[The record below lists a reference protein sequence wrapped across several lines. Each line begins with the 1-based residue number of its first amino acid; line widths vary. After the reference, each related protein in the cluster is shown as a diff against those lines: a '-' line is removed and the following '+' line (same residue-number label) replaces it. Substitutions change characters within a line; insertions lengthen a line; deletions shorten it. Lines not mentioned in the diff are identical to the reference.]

1 MQEVN
6 GTATDELFELQQA
19 EEDEEAARQQ
29 AELASFAGMRTVDS
43 TDNGNAQELEN
54 PQIIALFRTQPALV
68 ESADQLAAAG
78 GDALKAE
85 LDRLGLKCGG
95 TVQMRAERLF
105 LTRNKPRSEWP
116 KAMFAKRKATDG
128 PGLEDRGAKRA
139 QRGPMLPGQSRKA
152 GSVRVPG
159 MADHRREAERP
170 VRRPR
175 GYGAGAAEPVG
186 IYRPST

>member
-6 GTATDELFELQQA
+6 GTVADELFELQQVKD
-19 EEDEEAARQQ
+19 DEEATRQQ
-29 AELASFAGMRTVDS
+29 AELASFAGMRAGDS
-43 TDNGNAQELEN
+43 TDIGNAQELEN

-85 LDRLGLKCGG
+85 LDQLGLKCGG

-116 KAMFAKRKATDG
+116 KTIFAKRKATDG
-128 PGLEDRGAKRA
+128 DVGVRDAKRA

-159 MADHRREAERP
+159 MADHRREAERS
-170 VRRPR
+170 VGRPR
-175 GYGAGAAEPVG
+175 GHGAGAAEPVG
-186 IYRPST
+186 IYRPRT

>member
-6 GTATDELFELQQA
+6 GPATDELFELQQD

-95 TVQMRAERLF
+95 TVQMRAERL
-105 LTRNKPRSEWP
+105 
-116 KAMFAKRKATDG
+116 
-128 PGLEDRGAKRA
+128 
-139 QRGPMLPGQSRKA
+139 
-152 GSVRVPG
+152 
-159 MADHRREAERP
+159 
-170 VRRPR
+170 
-175 GYGAGAAEPVG
+175 
-186 IYRPST
+186 